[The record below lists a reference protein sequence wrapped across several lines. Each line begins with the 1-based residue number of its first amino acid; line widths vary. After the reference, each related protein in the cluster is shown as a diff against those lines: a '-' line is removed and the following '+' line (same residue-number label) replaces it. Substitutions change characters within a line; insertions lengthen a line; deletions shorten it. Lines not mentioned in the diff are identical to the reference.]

1 MNNNEKSTAQTIET
15 NKSDFMEEKSHAK
28 WVMRSNLLKMSWLLS
43 GTDKTF
49 TVLFFHYF
57 HVEKNDSQKEQR
69 Q

>member
-43 GTDKTF
+43 TDKTF